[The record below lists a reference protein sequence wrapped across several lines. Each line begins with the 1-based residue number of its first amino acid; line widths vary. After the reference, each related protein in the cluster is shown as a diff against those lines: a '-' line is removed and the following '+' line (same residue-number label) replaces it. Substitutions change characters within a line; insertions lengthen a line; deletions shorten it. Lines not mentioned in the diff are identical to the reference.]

1 MLELEDREWRVSVET
16 EGFFPSV
23 CYGTAPGEAGIA
35 FIPPCSTTCHLVPES
50 VPLLAIFFFFKKVS
64 AVLVKLLLVMSN
76 SRHREG
82 F

>member
-1 MLELEDREWRVSVET
+1 MLELEEREWIVSVKT

-35 FIPPCSTTCHLVPES
+35 FIPPCSPTCHLVPES
-50 VPLLAIFFFFKKVS
+50 VPLLAIFFFFNKVS
-64 AVLVKLLLVMSN
+64 AVLVKLLLVMRN
-76 SRHREG
+76 SRHGKG